1 MNYRTEL
8 MVQILKSD
16 KAQEII
22 DEVSQIYGDSY
33 VGLWLFQAI
42 GAVLDELS
50 GIVEHLPSEFIP
62 NTATLTLD
70 YWENEYG
77 LPKDSSLTLEQRQQR
92 FSRKFL
98 DQVPYNPARLEV
110 MVAEVLG
117 LASDKVDI
125 IENSSKNKFTVY
137 VRQSVDDLSGA
148 VKIINQKKP
157 SHLIYDISVA
167 EQVYSDRNVD
177 VALTLNTYE
186 KYEVEVI

>member
-70 YWENEYG
+70 YWEDEYG

-92 FSRKFL
+92 FIRKFM

-117 LASDKVDI
+117 LTSDKVDI
-125 IENSSKNKFTVY
+125 VENSSKNKFTVY
-137 VRQSVDDLSGA
+137 VRQGVDDLSEA

-167 EQVYSDRNVD
+167 EQVYSDKNVD
-177 VALTLNTYE
+177 IALTLNTYE

>member
-50 GIVEHLPSEFIP
+50 GIIEHLPSEFIP
-62 NTATLTLD
+62 NTANMTLD
-70 YWENEYG
+70 YWEEEYG
-77 LPKDSSLTLEQRQQR
+77 LPKDSSLTVEQRQQR
-92 FSRKFL
+92 FNRKFM

-125 IENSSKNKFTVY
+125 VENSSKNKFTVY
-137 VRQSVDDLSGA
+137 VRQSVDDLSEA

-167 EQVYSDRNVD
+167 EQVYTDNKVD